1 MAKKTKT
8 VLKVPA
14 KRKTTRVALV
24 IDRSGS
30 MSSVAKAAFDGINEQ
45 INVIRRDA
53 ELGGDTY
60 VTYIQFDDFID
71 TVFANQHASELKN
84 ITPDQYSPR
93 GSTAM
98 RDAVGTAIEVLKNQ
112 TGSDEDVA
120 YLVVTISDGAE
131 NASRQYTA
139 DRLAGI
145 VTELKQTGRWT
156 FTMMLSNVDLSVA
169 KNLGVDLGNSV
180 TYTST
185 VEGTAQ
191 AFSQMSTS
199 TGNYFGARSTNTLS
213 VSDFYNKPTDAA
225 KTTQTNAVINV
236 SASFNLLDP

>member
-30 MSSVAKAAFDGINEQ
+30 MSSVEKAAFDGINEQ

-53 ELGGDTY
+53 DQGGDTY
-60 VTYIQFDDFID
+60 VTYIQFDDFVE
-71 TVFANQHASELKN
+71 TVFSNQHASELKN
-84 ITPDQYSPR
+84 ITRDQYSPR

-98 RDAVGTAIEVLKNQ
+98 RDAVGTAIEMLKSQ

-139 DRLAGI
+139 DRLAAI
-145 VTELKQTGRWT
+145 VKELKQTGRWT

-185 VEGTAQ
+185 EAGTVQ
-191 AFSQMSTS
+191 AFAQMSTS

-213 VSDFYNKPTDAA
+213 VNNFYSPTDAPT
-225 KTTQTNAVINV
+225 TTQNNAVVNV
-236 SASFNLLDP
+236 SASFNLLDS